1 MNVILYWPGL
11 DYKGQLHAAESHL
24 ILSSPTTKS
33 WVLYHVPFLSYLS
46 PKQRSQYLWLL
57 SKLWTKQ
64 GLLRYR
70 HDWHSTC
77 HQARAKNLTS
87 VVLFTFNVALA
98 SIFGQKNFKSVRY
111 LSLIP
116 LVKSY
121 VTHFP
126 KFHCAQ
132 KMCIKSSSKIL
143 KLKHSYTN
151 NEI

>member
-1 MNVILYWPGL
+1 MKASL
-11 DYKGQLHAAESHL
+11 
-24 ILSSPTTKS
+24 
-33 WVLYHVPFLSYLS
+33 LS
-46 PKQRSQYLWLL
+46 PKQRSQRLL
-57 SKLWTKQ
+57 SKSWTKQ

-132 KMCIKSSSKIL
+132 KMCIKSSSKIY
-143 KLKHSYTN
+143 KLKHFLYQQWNLIFFCNRYRIISVDLATCHFICYFVYSSHSH
-151 NEI
+151 